1 MDDAYHDDVG
11 YGGCTLTCSESRPL
25 TLYGGGKLRASGN
38 RVSEARPAPFAF
50 LVPARTLAN
59 PIAR

>member
-50 LVPARTLAN
+50 FEYP
-59 PIAR
+59 PEH